1 MAITGYLA
9 MTAAEFRN
17 FPAKKQPI
25 AWMACHF
32 SPYGTA
38 LSNLPTVL
46 PEGSLLILNDR
57 TPICGHDPE
66 LIGCQ
71 LALLTE
77 KFSCGGLLLDFQ
89 RPDEPETAALVK
101 HLLQH
106 LPCPTAVSHFY
117 SKELDCPVFLPP
129 VPIDAPVEEYLT
141 PWAGRDIWLDVS
153 LDGCALELTESGCTQ
168 KSLSDPIEGGH
179 ADEALCC
186 HYQIEITPTS
196 AVFRLHRTESDLTQ
210 LLRRAEPLGVTHAV
224 GLYQELGDTKI
235 YP

>member
-17 FPAKKQPI
+17 FSAKNQPI

-66 LIGCQ
+66 LIVCQ

-89 RPDEPETAALVK
+89 RPDEPETAALVQ
-101 HLLQH
+101 HLLKH
-106 LPCPTAVSHFY
+106 LPCPTAVSI
-117 SKELDCPVFLPP
+117 SMPKSLTVRCSCPPFPSTHPWRNTLPP
-129 VPIDAPVEEYLT
+129 GQAGISGWMC
-141 PWAGRDIWLDVS
+141 PWMAVRWHS
-153 LDGCALELTESGCTQ
+153 LNPAVAKRRFLRPS
-168 KSLSDPIEGGH
+168 K
-179 ADEALCC
+179 AV
-186 HYQIEITPTS
+186 TPTKPS
-196 AVFRLHRTESDLTQ
+196 AATTKSKSH
-210 LLRRAEPLGVTHAV
+210 PLPPSSASSAPNPT
-224 GLYQELGDTKI
+224 
-235 YP
+235 